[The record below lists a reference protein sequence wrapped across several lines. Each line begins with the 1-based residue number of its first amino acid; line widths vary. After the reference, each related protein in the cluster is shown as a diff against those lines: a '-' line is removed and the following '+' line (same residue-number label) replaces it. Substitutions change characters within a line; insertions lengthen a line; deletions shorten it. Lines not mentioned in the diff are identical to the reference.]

1 MGKIQIVAIVMI
13 IIASAILVNGA
24 MKGSKYATF
33 QDALKTTK
41 VVKITGELAK
51 DKPIEY
57 DAENNF
63 NETIFF
69 MRDANN
75 EINKVILS
83 KPKPMDFERAEQVV
97 VDGIMKD
104 NVFYAS
110 EILTKCPSKYKDEE
124 LKTKAI

>member
-1 MGKIQIVAIVMI
+1 MGKIQMIAFVMI
-13 IIASAILVNGA
+13 VVASVILINGA
-24 MKGSKYATF
+24 MEGSKYATF
-33 QDALKTTK
+33 QDAIKTTK

-69 MRDANN
+69 MRDSNN
-75 EINKVILS
+75 EIHKVVLN

-97 VDGIMKD
+97 VDGVMKD
-104 NVFYAS
+104 GVFYAS

-124 LKTKAI
+124 LKSQAI